1 MQFDFTA
8 IEPQLRYKLLG
19 ATVTPRP
26 IAWVSTLNADGLPNA
41 APFSYFNVFGED
53 PPVVAFSI
61 LSRSQDD
68 RKDTGANIRRH
79 GEFVVNLV
87 SEDNLGPM
95 NITAIEFAPGVSEFT
110 QAGLTPLASLKVK
123 PPRIAE
129 SPVSFECRLM
139 QTVELGPMRS
149 LVLGEV
155 LAMHIRDDALI
166 DAGRGHVDTPSL
178 RLVGRAGANSYVTT
192 TDVIKL
198 PMLSLAEW
206 RGRTSHP
213 AAF

>member
-8 IEPQLRYKLLG
+8 LEPQLRYKLLG

-26 IAWVSTLNADGLPNA
+26 IAWVSTLDADGRSNA

-61 LSRSQDD
+61 LSRSLED
-68 RKDTGANIRRH
+68 RKDTGTNVRLH

-87 SEDNLGPM
+87 SEDNLEKM
-95 NITAIEFAPGVSEFT
+95 NITAIDFGPGVSEFAE
-110 QAGLTPLASLKVK
+110 AGLTPLPSLKIK

-129 SPVSFECRLM
+129 SHVSFECRLM
-139 QTVELGPMRS
+139 RIIELGPMRS

-155 LAMHIRDDALI
+155 LAMHIRDDAVI
-166 DAGRGHVDTPSL
+166 DAERAHVDTPSL
-178 RLVGRAGANSYVTT
+178 RLVGRAGPNSYVTT
-192 TDVIKL
+192 ADVIKL
-198 PMLSLAEW
+198 PMLSLGEW
-206 RGRTSHP
+206 RAQASTP
-213 AAF
+213 FAK